1 MNSNEKCKTD
11 DDFDRALDGVL
22 AQYAAVE
29 PRPGLE
35 GRILR
40 NLRLAAL
47 TADARPWRTS
57 SMAAVLAVALLIA
70 ALLVWWRHQS
80 LQPPTAVHRPPVR
93 EAPMDPYS
101 ANREPGPVE
110 RKKPHGRT
118 TRPRPQQETVASGPK
133 LDVFPSPLPL
143 SEQEKLLAIYVGQYP
158 EHAAL
163 IAEARMADLRHE
175 AEERHQITAGE
186 PDEKQ

>member
-1 MNSNEKCKTD
+1 MKGNEKWKTD

-22 AQYAAVE
+22 AQYASVE
-29 PRPGLE
+29 PRAGLE
-35 GRILR
+35 ERILQ

-47 TADARPWRTS
+47 TADACPWCTS
-57 SMAAVLAVALLIA
+57 SMAAVLAVVLLIA
-70 ALLVWWRHQS
+70 ALLVWWRHPS
-80 LQPPTAVHRPPVR
+80 SQPPTVVHTPPVR
-93 EAPMDPYS
+93 EVPINPYS
-101 ANREPGPVE
+101 ANREPGPVQ

-163 IAEARMADLRHE
+163 VAEARMADLRHE
-175 AEERHQITAGE
+175 AKERQQIAAGE
-186 PDEKQ
+186 QNEKQ